1 MTARAKHVLVVEDE
15 QHLAVGI
22 KYNLEAEGYRVT
34 SVSDGK
40 SALAVLGDPNQGV
53 DLVILD
59 LMLPE
64 MSGYKVCQS
73 LRDAGNDIPVMI
85 LSART
90 LSEDR
95 TRGFEVGADQYLTK
109 PFDLDEL
116 LSRVRTLLALYD
128 RRAYGRI
135 ARAQNGSVYRFGD
148 TSINFGTHEVSVRGQ
163 AVSLTQLELKL
174 LQYFVQNPGR
184 VISRDELLEQ
194 VWELPASITTRA
206 VDQFIRRLRKL
217 FEPNP
222 SEPIFFLTLRD
233 AGYRFV
239 ADAKPETRS

>member
-1 MTARAKHVLVVEDE
+1 
-15 QHLAVGI
+15 
-22 KYNLEAEGYRVT
+22 
-34 SVSDGK
+34 
-40 SALAVLGDPNQGV
+40 
-53 DLVILD
+53 
-59 LMLPE
+59 
-64 MSGYKVCQS
+64 
-73 LRDAGNDIPVMI
+73 MI

-163 AVSLTQLELKL
+163 SVSLTQLELKL

-194 VWELPASITTRA
+194 VWEMPASITTRA